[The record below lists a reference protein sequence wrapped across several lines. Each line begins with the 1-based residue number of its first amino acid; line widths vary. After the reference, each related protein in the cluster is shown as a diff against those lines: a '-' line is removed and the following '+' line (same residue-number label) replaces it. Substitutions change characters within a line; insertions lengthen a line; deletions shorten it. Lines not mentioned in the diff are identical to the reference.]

1 MEIAKIILEYLKVTI
16 WPITTFILLLIF
28 KKDIGKILLRLKKA
42 DLPGGISLETFPEQI
57 EEAKSLLIEVKEEK
71 KEEDKLRTQR
81 YATIP
86 LTEANAKMIT
96 LGLSPS
102 PSGLE
107 LDKYKQIAEQDPN
120 LALAGLRIELEIMLK
135 NLAKGYNLDI
145 NKTDSITRITNKLKV
160 QNSITKSQSDL
171 IHTIIN
177 LANAAVHGVKV
188 TKSQAND
195 ILQISETLRDHYINW
210 LSWGFP
216 NK

>member
-28 KKDIGKILLRLKKA
+28 KKDICKILMRLKKA

-71 KEEDKLRTQR
+71 KEEDKLRKQI

-96 LGLSPS
+96 LGLAPS

-107 LDKYKQIAEQDPN
+107 LDKYKQLAERDPN
-120 LALAGLRIELEIMLK
+120 LALAGLRMELEIMLK
-135 NLAKGYNLDI
+135 NLAKGYKINI
-145 NKTDSITRITNKLKV
+145 NKRASTTN
-160 QNSITKSQSDL
+160 ITKELKEKNAITKNQSDL

-195 ILQISETLRDHYINW
+195 ILQISETLRDQYINW
-210 LSWGFP
+210 LSWGFTD
-216 NK
+216 K